1 MKLDI
6 HVSLMKLNSNQLTNM
21 KLLGENQTNASG
33 HCNGTVFFQ
42 EDFKSMWNESRN
54 RQMGLYLSKKPLQ
67 SKVYSAMTTYRLERK
82 YLLCI
87 HM

>member
-1 MKLDI
+1 
-6 HVSLMKLNSNQLTNM
+6 
-21 KLLGENQTNASG
+21 
-33 HCNGTVFFQ
+33 
-42 EDFKSMWNESRN
+42 MWNESRN

-67 SKVYSAMTTYRLERK
+67 SKVYSAMTAYRLERK